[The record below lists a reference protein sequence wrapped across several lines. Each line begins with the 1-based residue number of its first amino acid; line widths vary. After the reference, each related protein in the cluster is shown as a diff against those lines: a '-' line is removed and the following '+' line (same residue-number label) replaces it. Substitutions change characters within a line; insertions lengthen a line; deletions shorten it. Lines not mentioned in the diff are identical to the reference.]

1 MNIQHDHDSS
11 DPDERTDPR
20 CTGMPQGKRVG
31 SMVQY
36 RKGIPMTQFQ
46 RFDRTRFFA
55 GRVLGADDLQAEQ
68 DYLRGKSRLHNR
80 CLHGWGVVTGLGV
93 SIEQGTTLHISP
105 GLALD
110 CAGNE
115 LVLPA
120 PEQMLLS
127 GVAGRHY
134 VALEYVEVDVAPL
147 PSMTG
152 DLEFSRVRETVRV
165 TLVSVNPGAE
175 HSGMGP
181 GSPGC
186 GQSHP
191 LCLATIS
198 PHGENWRVAPAR
210 RNLLRRR

>member
-1 MNIQHDHDSS
+1 
-11 DPDERTDPR
+11 
-20 CTGMPQGKRVG
+20 
-31 SMVQY
+31 
-36 RKGIPMTQFQ
+36 MTQFRQ
-46 RFDRTRFFA
+46 FDRPRFFA
-55 GRVLGADDLQAEQ
+55 GRLLSADDMQAEQ

-80 CLHGWGVVTGLGV
+80 GLHGWGIVSGLGV
-93 SIEQGTTLHISP
+93 SIDQGTTLLVSP

-120 PEQMLLS
+120 PERMSLS

-134 VALEYVEVDVAPL
+134 VAIEYVEVDIAPQ
-147 PSMTG
+147 PSLAG
-152 DLEFSRVRETVRV
+152 EVELSRVRETVRLS
-165 TLVSVNPGAE
+165 LVSVHPGAG

-181 GSPGC
+181 GTPGC

-198 PHGENWRVAPAR
+198 PHGENWRVTPAR
-210 RNLLRRR
+210 GSLLRRK